1 MSNEVHKNNITP
13 LKYADADRSV
23 RHVFVRDLLI
33 ESSIGIYD
41 HEKEKQQTIRINI
54 DLCVKEDTT
63 PLNDDYANVVCYEKV
78 VNGIKNIVKAG
89 HVELVETLA
98 EKIANLNMLD
108 PRIMS
113 VRVRIEKLEAI
124 ENTTSV
130 GVEIER
136 HKNTQ

>member
-1 MSNEVHKNNITP
+1 MSPSVSKSNISSI
-13 LKYADADRSV
+13 KYADALRGV
-23 RHVFVRDLLI
+23 RHVFVRDLMI
-33 ESSIGIYD
+33 EGFIGIYD
-41 HEKEKQQTIRINI
+41 YEKINKQQMCVNI
-54 DLCVKEDTT
+54 DLCVREEDV
-63 PLNDDYANVVCYEKV
+63 PLNDKYQNVVCYEKV
-78 VNGIKNIVKAG
+78 VTGIKNIIELG

-108 PRIMS
+108 KRIVS

-136 HKNTQ
+136 HRV